1 MNKMKF
7 VVFGLIA
14 LFIIDMSMFIVF
26 FRVSDKYKTTQNAEY
41 HGPVTATGPI
51 TITITHGEIM
61 IVEKK
66 KD

>member
-26 FRVSDKYKTTQNAEY
+26 FRVSDKYKTVDNTTQ
-41 HGPVTATGPI
+41 GPVTATGPI

-66 KD
+66 TD